1 MCLTY
6 TEAGA
11 KAMRDRL
18 QKFIGATAYDV
29 GIYTFHSFCNLIIR
43 ENPEEFGLFGNF
55 DLASDLDL
63 NNIATDITKSFQKTI
78 HFIIIKIIMLT
89 PSTIF

>member
-1 MCLTY
+1 
-6 TEAGA
+6 
-11 KAMRDRL
+11 MRDRL